1 MENINILTIMF
12 YLSRLLQDKK
22 LSRMIYGANVMLIV
36 RACLMECT
44 SRVTRVTSIFLK
56 NPAAVF
62 YFNMFSKTVILV
74 SKILILFLLKFVIF
88 CIRIVFKINISQSR
102 PFTVTVNKD
111 EEGRLFNSRS

>member
-1 MENINILTIMF
+1 MYMENINILTIMF

-44 SRVTRVTSIFLK
+44 SRVTSIFLK

-88 CIRIVFKINISQSR
+88 CIRIVFTINISQSR